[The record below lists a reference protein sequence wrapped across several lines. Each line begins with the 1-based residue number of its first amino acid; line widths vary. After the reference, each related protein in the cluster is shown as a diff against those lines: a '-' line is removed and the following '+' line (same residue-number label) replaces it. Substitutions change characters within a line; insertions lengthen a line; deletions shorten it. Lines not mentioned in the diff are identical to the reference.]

1 MNKEQQHSPKY
12 WVVHNKHND
21 DILVNTLSKTKIKA
35 VDRFF
40 DYHAY
45 DIVGVMSGD
54 DLEEWWETQTE
65 FVCSLIEIKLVEV

>member
-1 MNKEQQHSPKY
+1 M
-12 WVVHNKHND
+12 HNKHND